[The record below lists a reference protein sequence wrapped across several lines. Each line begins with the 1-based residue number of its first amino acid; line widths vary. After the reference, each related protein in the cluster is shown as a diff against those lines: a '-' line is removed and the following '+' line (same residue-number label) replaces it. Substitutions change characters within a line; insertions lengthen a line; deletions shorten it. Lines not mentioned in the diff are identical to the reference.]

1 MPKAQYS
8 ITIHRPVSQVFAFME
23 DFQTDPL
30 WRAHV
35 LEMRITSA
43 QRTGL
48 GASHIEVREMFGKRL
63 ETPASIIG
71 YERNQRLEVQR
82 ASGPIRPIA
91 SYLYEAS
98 ADSTR
103 LTLVLTVPF
112 HGAALLLTP
121 LIALLLGLIMRAVP
135 ADFAKLKALLEQSER
150 PAQASNAE
158 GPFVGHPSEQ

>member
-71 YERNQRLEVQR
+71 YEHNHRLEVQR

-91 SYLYEAS
+91 CYLYEAS

-103 LTLVLTVPF
+103 LTLMLSVPL
-112 HGAALLLTP
+112 HGAGT
-121 LIALLLGLIMRAVP
+121 P
-135 ADFAKLKALLEQSER
+135 ADSTHCP
-150 PAQASNAE
+150 PAWPDHAGRASRLCQTE
-158 GPFVGHPSEQ
+158 GAPRTRRGTGASGQRRGVLNQPPI